1 MRVMRQTPF
10 KGTPQV
16 KEHQVS
22 LEGDCRDYRDTSR
35 EMVETTRTLAF
46 HSWSGESA
54 RWNDESLCD
63 DRCSQQN
70 WHDERL
76 TGVEA
81 TFGMRGAGSGLV
93 ASTPP

>member
-1 MRVMRQTPF
+1 MRVMSQTPF
-10 KGTPQV
+10 KGTQQV
-16 KEHQVS
+16 KEHQVY
-22 LEGDCRDYRDTSR
+22 LEGDCRDYRNTFR
-35 EMVETTRTLAF
+35 EIVETTRTLAF

-54 RWNDESLCD
+54 RCNDESLCED
-63 DRCSQQN
+63 GCSQQN

-81 TFGMRGAGSGLV
+81 ALGMRGAGSGLL

>member
-1 MRVMRQTPF
+1 MQ
-10 KGTPQV
+10 
-16 KEHQVS
+16 
-22 LEGDCRDYRDTSR
+22 GDERDYGDTSR

-46 HSWSGESA
+46 HSCSGQSA

-63 DRCSQQN
+63 DGCSQQN

-93 ASTPP
+93 ASTPPGPS